1 MMIMFENVVAGVVCV
16 RSVCA
21 RWAEQRESLEGPT
34 NRPPP
39 PVGEGRAHRAHRCR
53 RCARQ
58 LSTAAVHPLGRRVT
72 IGDYWEEVG

>member
-1 MMIMFENVVAGVVCV
+1 MMMMFENVVAGVVCV
-16 RSVCA
+16 RWVCA
-21 RWAEQRESLEGPT
+21 RWAEQRESVEVEGPT
-34 NRPPP
+34 NRP